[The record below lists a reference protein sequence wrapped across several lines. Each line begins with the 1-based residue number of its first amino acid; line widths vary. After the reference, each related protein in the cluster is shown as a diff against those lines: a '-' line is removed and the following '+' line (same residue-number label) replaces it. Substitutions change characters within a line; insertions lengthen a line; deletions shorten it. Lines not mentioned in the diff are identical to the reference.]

1 MFVPHVSPY
10 SQIDDG
16 FPVRQ
21 GMGLPRD
28 GVFDEREL
36 LADQQ
41 AHQNSG
47 GIPLQHPRAE
57 WSSASRYD
65 QRLNT
70 VVQVSAAVPDRYS
83 SLDTV

>member
-1 MFVPHVSPY
+1 MLIIHLRSPMFVPHVSPY

-47 GIPLQHPRAE
+47 GIPLQHP
-57 WSSASRYD
+57 
-65 QRLNT
+65 QGG
-70 VVQVSAAVPDRYS
+70 VVEGFEI
-83 SLDTV
+83 